1 MVCNSALT
9 GRLSFHPRINISAY
23 ILSRKETGRST
34 VIAHP
39 VQNTPR
45 SNLQNHEGT
54 QTDLERQ
61 ILERPNLEGHNLEQ
75 TYTTTD
81 IT

>member
-54 QTDLERQ
+54 YTDGPRMTDLRETQPRRTQ
-61 ILERPNLEGHNLEQ
+61 PR
-75 TYTTTD
+75 TD
-81 IT
+81 IY